1 MNIYICSKYGKYK
14 IVIKNN
20 LVLENRF
27 DVNVLRMDF
36 TLL

>member
-1 MNIYICSKYGKYK
+1 MYVYICSKYGKYK

-27 DVNVLRMDF
+27 DVNVLRMNF